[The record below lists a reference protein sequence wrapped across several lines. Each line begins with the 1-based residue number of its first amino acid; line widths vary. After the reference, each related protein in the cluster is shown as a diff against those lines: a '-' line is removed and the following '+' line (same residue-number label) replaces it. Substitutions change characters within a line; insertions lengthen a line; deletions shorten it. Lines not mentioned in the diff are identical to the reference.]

1 MNIIPG
7 SSHPQFA
14 SILAQKLNYD
24 FSPPFIKKFSD
35 GNTFVRLASNSAST
49 NFILQTIAGE
59 KANDHF
65 MELLFLLNA
74 AQFSPNHQNHIIMP
88 FFSYAK
94 SDKLDGPGTSL
105 RSQVC
110 AQCLQVTGANSI
122 ITLDLHSPKVLDFFT
137 IPITNLA
144 PHSLF
149 LSYLQTQD
157 ELIDP
162 IIVSPDQGYQL
173 SAQKYAQEL
182 NCPFAIGQKS
192 RLDDQENI
200 DKIIIEGDFAHKT
213 VIIVDDYTTSGNT
226 ILYLAQLL
234 KKRKAKKIIACI
246 THCLLDNSAL
256 LKIKRSP
263 LDLIITTNSVFRPAI
278 SPALTPKIIT
288 LDCSELFAA
297 AITAT
302 PVHSPNP

>member
-7 SSHPQFA
+7 TSHPQFA
-14 SILAQKLNYD
+14 STLAQKLNYN

-35 GNTFVRLASNSAST
+35 GNTFVRLAHNLTST
-49 NFILQTIAGE
+49 NYILQTIAGK

-74 AQFSPNHQNHIIMP
+74 AKLSTSQHHHVIMP

-110 AQCLQVTGANSI
+110 AQCLQVAGANSI

-144 PHSLF
+144 PHPLF
-149 LSYLQTQD
+149 LSYLRTQN

-182 NCPFAIGQKS
+182 DCPFAIGQKS

-200 DKIIIEGDFAHKT
+200 DKIIIDGDFAHKT
-213 VIIVDDYTTSGNT
+213 AIIVDDYTTSGNT

-246 THCLLDNSAL
+246 THCLLDSSAL

-263 LDLIITTNSVFRPAI
+263 LDLIITTNSVFRSTI
-278 SPALTPKIIT
+278 SPTLAPKIIT
-288 LDCSELFAA
+288 LDCSDLFAT

-302 PVHSPNP
+302 PTHSPNP